1 MRKNILYFTVF
12 ALVFAIALIGAAYSV
27 GYMNTCDNYRQ
38 TSFAGIEPVF
48 QYKFV
53 PYGDTDLQAM
63 DAALKEKYDNYT
75 GYSYYNP
82 TAVFADESGAVHYAY
97 MAADAVKLDLF
108 YALSQGVP
116 FKDASAPEGTY
127 PVMVCGDYYDSYN
140 VGDTFTMN
148 FTDIDSKETISV
160 KAYVSGKM
168 SICKWPEYVDT
179 KQLTQMQKAGFVFCD
194 DTYLDDTVDL
204 IGRALYL
211 NRDATKGGVGSTD
224 ERKAFMAD
232 AAVYGVF
239 EDAQASY
246 NGQLPVLFEDKQ
258 DAQFLLSL
266 SVILIIASITAF
278 VYNARGKR
286 EMLLCTV
293 AMVAAFILNI
303 VGIFVANGL
312 LSNTLFYISTTAILI
327 TLAVFAAGFIAALI
341 RYLIIAKKDKKI
353 SEVKNYE
360 EI

>member
-38 TSFAGIEPVF
+38 TSIAGIEPVF

-179 KQLTQMQKAGFVFCD
+179 NQLTQMQKAGFVFCD
-194 DTYLDDTVDL
+194 DRYLGDTVDL
-204 IGRALYL
+204 SYRELYL
-211 NRDATKGGVGSTD
+211 NRDTTKGGLSTD
-224 ERKAFMAD
+224 ERKAFMDD
-232 AAVYGVF
+232 ASVYGVF
-239 EDAQASY
+239 VDVQAYS
-246 NGQLPVLFEDKQ
+246 NGELFVFFEDKQ

-293 AMVAAFILNI
+293 ATVAAFILNI

-312 LSNTLFYISTTAILI
+312 LSNTLFYVSTTAILI

>member
-12 ALVFAIALIGAAYSV
+12 ALVFAIALIGVAYSV

-38 TSFAGIEPVF
+38 TSLSGTEIMF

-108 YALSQGVP
+108 YALSEGVP
-116 FKDASAPEGTY
+116 FKDASALEGTY
-127 PVMVCGDYYDSYN
+127 PVMVCGDYYDSYE

-160 KAYVSGKM
+160 KAYVSGKIA
-168 SICKWPEYVDT
+168 ICKWPEYVDT
-179 KQLTQMQKAGFVFCD
+179 QQLTEMQKAGFVFCD
-194 DTYLDDTVDL
+194 DTYLADTVDL
-204 IGRALYL
+204 VGRALYL
-211 NRDATKGGVGSTD
+211 NRDATKGGGSTD
-224 ERKAFMAD
+224 EKKAFMAD
-232 AAVYGVF
+232 ASVYGVF
-239 EDAQASY
+239 ADAQVYY
-246 NGQLPVLFEDKQ
+246 NGELSGFFEDKQ

-266 SVILIIASITAF
+266 SVILIIVSITAF
-278 VYNARGKR
+278 VYNARGKK
-286 EMLLCTV
+286 EMLLCTIS
-293 AMVAAFILNI
+293 MVAAFIINL
-303 VGIFVANGL
+303 VAIFVADSL
-312 LSNTLFYISTTAILI
+312 LSNTLFFVSTTAIMI
-327 TLAVFAAGFIAALI
+327 TLAVFAAGFIAALV